1 MNQALEAY
9 FRLMNEAGLIRLAMV
24 FKGSERPL
32 TDDYIWVALDNT
44 GDWFA
49 YTLKPELSDGIY
61 NEGNNRGKM
70 ARYLA
75 CMKEE
80 EGTFKPILIEFTDK
94 L

>member
-1 MNQALEAY
+1 MNKSLEAY

-49 YTLKPELSDGIY
+49 YTLKPELSDGVY
-61 NEGNNRGKM
+61 YRGGEI
-70 ARYLA
+70 ARFIA
-75 CMKEE
+75 RMKG
-80 EGTFKPILIEFTDK
+80 EGTFKPILIGFN
-94 L
+94 